1 MNEWQLLVGAAL
13 ILGLGYLLLKFGQT
27 IAKFLLAVGG
37 LMVAGI
43 IGLAMLEQAK
53 ATRAV
58 ATTASIAATGQAA
71 TSASLSAAVVLIL
84 VLLLAAGGVAAYL
97 YFRHR
102 RQRARAAWLPGPYA
116 YWGQVG
122 QMPAQPVQPAVQYP
136 PAPAYP
142 TAVYPPALPAQTY
155 PPVPAYPYPWPVVY
169 YLPPESPEED
179 DNALAVPWW

>member
-1 MNEWQLLVGAAL
+1 MLEPLQLLVGAAL

-43 IGLAMLEQAK
+43 IGLALLEQAR

-97 YFRHR
+97 HFRHR
-102 RQRARAAWLPGPYA
+102 QRQWARTHWLPGPYA
-116 YWGQVG
+116 YWGQ
-122 QMPAQPVQPAVQYP
+122 QPPAQPVQPAAQYP
-136 PAPAYP
+136 PIPPAYYP
-142 TAVYPPALPAQTY
+142 AIPPAPVVYPLYWVYPPDPS
-155 PPVPAYPYPWPVVY
+155 PYPAM
-169 YLPPESPEED
+169 PEED
-179 DNALAVPWW
+179 EDERMAALSWW